1 VRLEARF
8 QNARQEVVTDAE
20 GYFFVEF
27 EPTGTLASEQVWHP
41 IELRLLEQV
50 VPEQDVV
57 EATGQVLVPPVQSD
71 FGIISDIDDTI
82 IETEVTDFLKMLR
95 VIFFNN
101 AKTRLPF
108 KGVAGFYR
116 ALCRGLGNHPAHN
129 PIFYVS
135 GSPWNLYDLLIDF
148 MQTQKIPLGPLFL
161 RDFGLSMDKFIKRST
176 KLHKLEQ
183 IEHILTLYPDLPF
196 ILIGDSGEKDP
207 EIYQQVV
214 QDFPGR
220 ILTIY
225 IREISLEGRQAEI
238 DLLIEEL
245 GKQDVEMV
253 LVPDTEVAALHA
265 VERGFISRDSL
276 ADIQTEKSKDE
287 TGPSDLEQLLEQV

>member
-1 VRLEARF
+1 
-8 QNARQEVVTDAE
+8 
-20 GYFFVEF
+20 
-27 EPTGTLASEQVWHP
+27 
-41 IELRLLEQV
+41 
-50 VPEQDVV
+50 
-57 EATGQVLVPPVQSD
+57 
-71 FGIISDIDDTI
+71 
-82 IETEVTDFLKMLR
+82 MLR

-116 ALCRGLGNHPAHN
+116 ALCRGMSNHPSHN

-148 MQTQKIPLGPLFL
+148 MQTQQIPLGPLFL

-176 KLHKLEQ
+176 KRHKLEQ

-220 ILTIY
+220 ILAIY

-265 VERGFISRDSL
+265 VDRGFISRESL
-276 ADIQTEKSKDE
+276 ADIQIEKTKDE